1 MTLFDT
7 VLYYNFLGFSPYRQ
21 FMQNTITSVTLSQ
34 TLRYLFLLHLKNLN
48 RRIEGR
54 IEIDYL

>member
-1 MTLFDT
+1 
-7 VLYYNFLGFSPYRQ
+7 
-21 FMQNTITSVTLSQ
+21 MQNTITSVTLSQ